1 MTEPTVIH
9 LNSEN
14 SIQFLVQYIELAQKG
29 GVYELQ
35 ESNVLKRSI
44 DVLVNKVV
52 DNEITNENA
61 KIFLIRGILKG
72 QKAGVYTLN
81 DASLLHQVITFMNQ
95 TTQQTIPQTSSLQ
108 LQPQESNIQQVH
120 QKVQE
125 ETEEFDLSELSENIP
140 LVV

>member
-29 GVYELQ
+29 GAYELQ
-35 ESNVLKRSI
+35 ESNILKRSI

-95 TTQQTIPQTSSLQ
+95 TQQQTSSLQ
-108 LQPQESNIQQVH
+108 LQPQESNIQQIH
-120 QKVQE
+120 QKVQEE